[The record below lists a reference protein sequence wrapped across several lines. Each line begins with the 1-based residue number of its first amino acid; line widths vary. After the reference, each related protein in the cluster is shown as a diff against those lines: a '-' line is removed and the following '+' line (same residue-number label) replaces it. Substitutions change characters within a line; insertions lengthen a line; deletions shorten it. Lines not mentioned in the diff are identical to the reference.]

1 MSGLL
6 NLDGRTAIVTGA
18 GGGLGRGI
26 ALALAEAGARVVIAA
41 RRQATGDETVNLIER
56 EGGRA
61 LSVQADVSVR
71 ADVERTIAA
80 ALGAFGA
87 LHIVVHNAASG
98 LSGIP
103 AQLNEISEQNWH
115 EQTRVSLDALFFL
128 ARAAYEHLREHGRG
142 RLIVLAS
149 AQGATGGSMNP
160 AYAAVKSGQRGF
172 VRALAREWGVHGITV
187 NAILPAGLTDATKA
201 HIERNPNL
209 RELIK
214 KQNPMG
220 HLGDPRTEIGAA
232 VVGLASDA
240 GCYINGQSVAVD
252 GGIIMS

>member
-1 MSGLL
+1 M
-6 NLDGRTAIVTGA
+6 
-18 GGGLGRGI
+18 
-26 ALALAEAGARVVIAA
+26 
-41 RRQATGDETVNLIER
+41 
-56 EGGRA
+56 
-61 LSVQADVSVR
+61 R

-128 ARAAYEHLREHGRG
+128 ARAAYGHLRGHGRG

-252 GGIIMS
+252 GGIVMS